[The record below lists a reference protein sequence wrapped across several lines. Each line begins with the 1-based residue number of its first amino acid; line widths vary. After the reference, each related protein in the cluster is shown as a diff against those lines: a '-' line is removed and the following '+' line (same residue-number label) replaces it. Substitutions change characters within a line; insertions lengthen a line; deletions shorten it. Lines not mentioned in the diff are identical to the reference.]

1 MEADEQRVWG
11 HEWGELIKKKKGVS
25 VEQIHLE
32 KRTEQKCSPKTFLGQ
47 SSFICQQL
55 SLTLTQGCK
64 IMVLCLFHSPPP
76 PRCSNGPLKRP
87 GNIVFSQSTLTVLLM
102 AGTGNQTSAVLHLCV
117 LMILP
122 TLTVRSQPGSCA
134 REKLW
139 GKFMN
144 FSILILFF
152 CIEYSLNHPLS
163 SYRGLQNQTT
173 SSEVYN
179 LSIERQQL

>member
-1 MEADEQRVWG
+1 MKTERSAVPGEPDKLSERRGDDDQEEERQIETEADEQRVGG

-76 PRCSNGPLKRP
+76 P
-87 GNIVFSQSTLTVLLM
+87 
-102 AGTGNQTSAVLHLCV
+102 AA
-117 LMILP
+117 P
-122 TLTVRSQPGSCA
+122 TDL
-134 REKLW
+134 
-139 GKFMN
+139 
-144 FSILILFF
+144 
-152 CIEYSLNHPLS
+152 
-163 SYRGLQNQTT
+163 
-173 SSEVYN
+173 
-179 LSIERQQL
+179 